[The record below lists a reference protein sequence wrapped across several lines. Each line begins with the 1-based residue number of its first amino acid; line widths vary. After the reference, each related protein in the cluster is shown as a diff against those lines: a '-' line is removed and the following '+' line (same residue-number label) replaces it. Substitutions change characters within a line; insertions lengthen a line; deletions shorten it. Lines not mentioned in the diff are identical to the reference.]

1 MISSFLRKTSFRK
14 EEKII
19 KFLNDGHFFLEK
31 IHHIFECHTFQ
42 FIQYFVSLLIQKLK
56 KNDKHTH
63 EYDKQWKHNCVESVN

>member
-1 MISSFLRKTSFRK
+1 MDI
-14 EEKII
+14 
-19 KFLNDGHFFLEK
+19 FFLKK

-42 FIQYFVSLLIQKLK
+42 FIQYFVPLLIQKLK